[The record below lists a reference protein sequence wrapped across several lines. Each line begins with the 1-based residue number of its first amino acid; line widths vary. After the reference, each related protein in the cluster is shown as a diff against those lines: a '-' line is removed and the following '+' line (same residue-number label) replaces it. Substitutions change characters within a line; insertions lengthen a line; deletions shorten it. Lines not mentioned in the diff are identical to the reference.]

1 MLFNKH
7 ISIFTFKSP
16 PQGHLG
22 FGVAFFVSVF
32 VHGLF
37 FVALST
43 AFKPKPVELLGSL
56 MGSPRKGLE
65 VYIAQA
71 SSLGQADTADKA
83 SAINNGLEA
92 NIISS
97 KGQDAAL
104 QNEEVKPAS
113 TIQGINFTNS
123 NGFIQPLPS
132 TDQISG
138 RQSGFLG
145 PSTPAGTP
153 EGAIPLSVEWAM
165 RRQSA
170 LRTIG
175 MQMDFMRQAFVI
187 EEGATCVVGL
197 NQASCN
203 PPNPGLMGFLSSRYN
218 EMRHLDPSLPAM
230 QWRSHGYGQWS
241 FEFQEQAMRPQTS
254 AY

>member
-1 MLFNKH
+1 
-7 ISIFTFKSP
+7 
-16 PQGHLG
+16 
-22 FGVAFFVSVF
+22 
-32 VHGLF
+32 
-37 FVALST
+37 
-43 AFKPKPVELLGSL
+43 

-71 SSLGQADTADKA
+71 SSLGQAHTSDKS
-83 SAINNGLEA
+83 SAINNGQEA

-97 KGQDAAL
+97 KGQVAAL
-104 QNEEVKPAS
+104 QNAEVKPAPA
-113 TIQGINFTNS
+113 IQGINFSNS
-123 NGFIQPLPS
+123 NGVIQPLPS

-145 PSTPAGTP
+145 PSTPTGSP
-153 EGAIPLSVEWAM
+153 EGAIPFSVEWAM

-175 MQMDFMRQAFVI
+175 MQMDFMRQAFVM
-187 EEGATCVVGL
+187 EEGASCLVGL

-218 EMRHLDPSLPAM
+218 EMRLLDPSLPAM